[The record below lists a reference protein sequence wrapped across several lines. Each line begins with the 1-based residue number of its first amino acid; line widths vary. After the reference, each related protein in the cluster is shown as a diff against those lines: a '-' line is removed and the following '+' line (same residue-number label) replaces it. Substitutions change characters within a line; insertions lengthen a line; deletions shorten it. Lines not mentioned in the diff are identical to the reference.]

1 MNNRNQN
8 SVARLAKS
16 NFTAA
21 LEFANTI
28 PEVGKR
34 IQSLGW
40 VARYAPD
47 ARVRSIV
54 DSALKLAKAPTD
66 DPYAGVQALAW
77 PLRALHEKNQAS
89 SISRVLREAVE
100 LSQDVMPTSSRAEA
114 LGLLIQA
121 VLPAGIERV
130 SPAIDALLAY
140 CSNDDHWRIVRAF
153 GNTAL
158 VVNGFDKQR
167 AKKIANAMPVGNKR
181 DAILTQIEAGE
192 TLKVRAFFW

>member
-1 MNNRNQN
+1 MSNRNQN

-21 LEFANTI
+21 LEFTATI

-66 DPYAGVQALAW
+66 DPYAAVQALAW
-77 PLRALHEKNQAS
+77 PLRALHEKKQGS

-100 LSQDVMPTSSRAEA
+100 ISQDVMPTSSRAEA
-114 LGLLIQA
+114 LGLLIHA

-130 SPAIDALLAY
+130 NPAIDALLAF
-140 CSNDDHWRIVRAF
+140 CAGDDHWRIVRAF
-153 GNTAL
+153 GNIAL
-158 VVNGFDKQR
+158 VVNASDKKQ
-167 AKKIANAMPVGNKR
+167 AKKIAMAMPEGNKR
-181 DAILTQIEAGE
+181 EAILARLQAGE
-192 TLKVRAFFW
+192 FLKVREFFW